1 MSHGQTAQPEPV
13 NVSLEQGLDTRQDGE
28 RRYTFLISDNNSGV
42 ILLDTQ
48 TRYICWEYHPPARG
62 YPNGHVD
69 VVDIGMGG
77 AAEGGGVVLVVTLA
91 DAYETE
97 YVEVLY
103 LSPADRH
110 GQWEAELVYSQ
121 ELFFAR
127 DESAARFTH
136 VFCHAQCAL
145 LFATRGRR
153 IVLIDW
159 ENRRVACVFTVSTL
173 PEAR

>member
-1 MSHGQTAQPEPV
+1 MSHDQLVQPGPV
-13 NVSLEQGLDTRQDGE
+13 NGGLEQDQDEG
-28 RRYTFLISDNNSGV
+28 RRYTFLIADNNSRV
-42 ILLDTQ
+42 ILLDM
-48 TRYICWEYHPPARG
+48 RARHICWEYHPPARG
-62 YPNGHVD
+62 YPNGPVD
-69 VVDIGMGG
+69 VIDIGVEDAAGG
-77 AAEGGGVVLVVTLA
+77 ESAILVITLA

-103 LSPADRH
+103 LSAADRH

-121 ELFFAR
+121 ELFFAH

-136 VFCHAQCAL
+136 VFWYAQCAL

-173 PEAR
+173 PEA